1 MHMRTYI
8 FFAGITLLLA
18 SCNNAGKT
26 VSVPDLPY
34 LKADTVNQ
42 FKVGDRF
49 ILATSTNS
57 CCMYCWESDS
67 SLQEEIPSSSL
78 LKFVE
83 TIEDPSDPDCA
94 GCSNFYYRIYECV
107 APGSDTLRY
116 AVLPM
121 GEVGGAG
128 SCAELERQRLDSS
141 HFRKYSFTVVP

>member
-1 MHMRTYI
+1 MRTVI
-8 FFAGITLLLA
+8 LFTGITLLLA
-18 SCNNAGKT
+18 SCNNSGKT

-57 CCMYCWESDS
+57 CCMYCWESDRTLQDEVPAS
-67 SLQEEIPSSSL
+67 S
-78 LKFVE
+78 FVKYIE

-121 GEVGGAG
+121 GEAGGAG

-141 HFRKYSFTVVP
+141 HFRKYSFTVVVP